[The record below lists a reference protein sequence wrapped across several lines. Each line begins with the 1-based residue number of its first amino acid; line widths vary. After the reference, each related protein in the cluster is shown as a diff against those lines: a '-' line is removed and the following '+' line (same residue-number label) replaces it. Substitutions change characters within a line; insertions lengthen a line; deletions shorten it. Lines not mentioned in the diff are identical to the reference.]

1 MQNPTAP
8 ASSTKRI
15 LLVDDDERVL
25 FVLSTSLR
33 RTREPCEVVTARDG
47 WTAYG
52 LLRDAPFDLLI
63 TDIQLPGIDGITLT
77 ELAQRKSAPAV
88 VWVTAYG
95 CRGLNADAARLNV
108 FRCLEKPVEVSEFR
122 QIVRQALQLPV

>member
-1 MQNPTAP
+1 MQNSTAL
-8 ASSTKRI
+8 ASSIKRI

-33 RTREPCEVVTARDG
+33 RSHEPCEVVTARDG

-52 LLRDAPFDLLI
+52 LLRDAAFDLLI

-77 ELAQRKSAPAV
+77 ELAQRTNAVAV

-95 CRGLNADAARLNV
+95 CRGLDSDAARLNV
-108 FRCLEKPVEVSEFR
+108 FRCLEKPIEVSEFR
-122 QIVRQALQLPV
+122 QIVRQALEIPA